1 MLDLLKELCLID
13 GTSGRE
19 DDVRNFIISKIEGK
33 CEYRVDPMGNILA
46 FKKGKKTPKNKVML
60 TAHMDEVALIVTE
73 ITESGFLKFSAV
85 GGIDSKVIC
94 GRTVSF
100 SQNENPIRGVIGLK
114 PVHLCEGEEHVKAP
128 SVDKL
133 AIDIGAKDKE
143 EAEKYV
149 SLGDCAYFV
158 SPFVEFGDK
167 KICSKAI
174 DDRFGCATLIRMIER
189 ENEFDLHFAFLV
201 QEEVGLRG
209 AGAAAFSVRPDYA
222 IVLEAT
228 TASDIAGVSGAK
240 KVCSLGEG
248 AVVSFMDRTTAY
260 DRKLFK
266 KAFELAGKKKIKIQT
281 KTVVAGGN
289 DAGAI
294 HKSVGG
300 VKALTVSL
308 PCRYI
313 HSGASVACTDDMESC
328 FDLAVAL
335 SEEFCDD

>member
-1 MLDLLKELCLID
+1 MTDLLKELCLLD

-19 DDVRNFIISKIEGK
+19 DYVRNFIISKIERK
-33 CEYRVDPMGNILA
+33 CDYRVDPMGNIIA
-46 FKKGKKTPKNKVML
+46 FKKGRKTPKNKVML

-85 GGIDSKVIC
+85 GGIDSKILC

-100 SQNENPIRGVIGLK
+100 SQNENPIRGIIGLK
-114 PVHLCEGEEHVKAP
+114 PVHLCEADENVKAP
-128 SVDKL
+128 SIDKL

-174 DDRFGCATLIRMIER
+174 DDRFGCATLIRMIEC
-189 ENEFDLHFAFLV
+189 ENEFDLYFAFLV
-201 QEEVGLRG
+201 QEEIGLRG
-209 AGAAAFSVRPDYA
+209 AGAAAFSVSPDYA

-228 TASDIAGVSGAK
+228 TASDIAGVSGSK
-240 KVCSLGEG
+240 KVCSLGKG

-266 KAFELAGKKKIKIQT
+266 KAFELAESKDIKAQV
-281 KTVVAGGN
+281 KTATTGGN
-289 DAGAI
+289 DAGVI

-300 VKALTVSL
+300 VKTLTVSL

-313 HSGASVACTDDMESC
+313 HSGTSVACVDDIESC
-328 FDLAVAL
+328 FELAVAL
-335 SEEFCDD
+335 SEEFCND